1 MWPVWMG
8 FSLPAS
14 LAFQSA
20 WLAFNCTLWSSSM
33 RWFCMGER
41 RIPVTPVTI
50 ERRGNVIFL
59 PSSAQTI
66 VRGEAKKG
74 GRNRA
79 QVIDMPMDRSG

>member
-33 RWFCMGER
+33 RWFCTAER
-41 RIPVTPVTI
+41 RLPVTPVTI
-50 ERRGNVIFL
+50 ERRGNVIYL
-59 PSSAQTI
+59 PPATQAI
-66 VRGEAKKG
+66 MRGEANKG
-74 GRNRA
+74 RQSRA
-79 QVIDMPMDRSG
+79 QVIDMPMDGSG